1 MIKATDL
8 IKTFLA
14 IVNETLTPEAVGG
27 ALNAARGY
35 LTVRKELGCEVLVGD
50 CLWAMAGGTI
60 AHVLDDGEPAISEA
74 SLIRLQAAVELFN
87 ACPDLIV
94 LKTETM

>member
-14 IVNETLTPEAVGG
+14 IVNEPLPQKAIDG

-35 LTVRKELGCEVLVGD
+35 LTVRKELDCEVLVGD
-50 CLWAMAGGTI
+50 CLWAMVGGTYSGPG
-60 AHVLDDGEPAISEA
+60 GEPVISLA
-74 SLIRLQAAVELFN
+74 SLTRLQAAVELFN
-87 ACPDLIV
+87 VCPDLIV